1 MIRIIACIKINRQ
14 MSFAS
19 SRDCSLKLKTSDSF
33 HPFPQIQYA
42 KPLTLN
48 RHLPTRKTFRVSD
61 TYTSKLY
68 GAKTTEI
75 SRFPKLDSRALVSS
89 HSIPRYSLRDP
100 VQMTKFRD
108 YQKKI
113 YEMDPCSFCYYRKNE
128 TSDIFNS
135 RPSTSLVQFN
145 YLCSNLF

>member
-1 MIRIIACIKINRQ
+1 

-19 SRDCSLKLKTSDSF
+19 SRDCSLKQKTSDNLN
-33 HPFPQIQYA
+33 PFPQLQYA

-48 RHLPTRKTFRVSD
+48 RHLSTRKTFRVSD

-68 GAKTTEI
+68 GTKMTEI
-75 SRFPKLDSRALVSS
+75 SRFPKLDSRPLVYS

-113 YEMDPCSFCYYRKNE
+113 SEMDPCSFCHYRKNE
-128 TSDIFNS
+128 TSDIFNL
-135 RPSTSLVQFN
+135 RPTKDLVQFN